1 MSADERLTEIEIK
14 VSHQD
19 LLLEQLSDV
28 LFQQQKTIDEL
39 EKKLTKLEKKLTEE
53 PLEMG
58 PAGQKPPHY

>member
-39 EKKLTKLEKKLTEE
+39 EKKLTKLEKKVSEE